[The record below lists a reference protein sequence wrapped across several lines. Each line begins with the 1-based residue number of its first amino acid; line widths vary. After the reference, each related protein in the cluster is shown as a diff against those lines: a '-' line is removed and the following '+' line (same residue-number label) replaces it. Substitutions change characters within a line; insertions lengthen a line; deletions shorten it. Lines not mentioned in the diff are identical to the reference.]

1 MAGYFG
7 SKGTHLRISRNI
19 NQPIN
24 GVRPFSRLSAT
35 SPISPGAA
43 LGNIVQVEGTGN
55 SSYNA
60 LWTSATQ
67 RFSHGVQFSISY
79 TWSKS
84 IDYNSLSSPPTV
96 VTVQDSYN
104 VRGDRGL
111 SDFDARQRFVAYGIY
126 ELPFTGNQIKEGWQL
141 SGILQVQSGNPANI
155 VTGNVTVNGVA
166 NTLRPDVNGPV
177 DIIGSVDRWFDTNAF
192 TAVARFG
199 NLGRNVIIG
208 PGFSNIDFSVLK
220 NTRLN
225 EKLTFQFRT
234 EVFDLFNHAHRR
246 DR

>member
-1 MAGYFG
+1 
-7 SKGTHLRISRNI
+7 
-19 NQPIN
+19 
-24 GVRPFSRLSAT
+24 
-35 SPISPGAA
+35 
-43 LGNIVQVEGTGN
+43 
-55 SSYNA
+55 
-60 LWTSATQ
+60 
-67 RFSHGVQFSISY
+67 
-79 TWSKS
+79 
-84 IDYNSLSSPPTV
+84 
-96 VTVQDSYN
+96 
-104 VRGDRGL
+104 
-111 SDFDARQRFVAYGIY
+111 
-126 ELPFTGNQIKEGWQL
+126 
-141 SGILQVQSGNPANI
+141 VQSGNPANI

-234 EVFDLFNHAHRR
+234 EVFDLFNHANFGQPGRVVGTASFGR
-246 DR
+246 ITNTRFPTGDSGSSRQIQFAAKLMF